1 MLVKRCLNQNILEAL
16 KNVPVV
22 FVNGPRQAGKSTLVK
37 TLAKKAWPAA
47 YVTFDEA
54 SQLGAAQANPES
66 FLRGYEDRL
75 ILDEVQMVPDLF
87 RPLKMLVDEARL
99 AGKTTANGR
108 YLLTGSAAILALPQ
122 LSNALVGR
130 MDVLTLYPLSA
141 VELASGHAKFLDR
154 LFDAGFK
161 AGKLT
166 GGKTLMEMIRR
177 STFPEIMDADDT
189 VRHRWYESYLT
200 TILQREVHQIADIA
214 KVGMLPN
221 LLRLL
226 ASRAGSLI
234 NDADLARSLGQN
246 AVTTKNYRRL
256 LQMLF
261 LAVDV
266 PPWFRNIGKRLV
278 KAPKGYLIDTSL
290 LCHVQGYGLAEV
302 AQKSPHLF
310 GSIFE
315 NFVASELIKQLAWSS
330 SRAQLFHF
338 RTSDNKEVDF
348 VLERPDGRLAGID
361 VKARDAVSIDD
372 FSGLQEL
379 QAKTG
384 EDFVRGIVLYRG
396 RSIISF
402 GDKLWAVPVEALW
415 R

>member
-1 MLVKRCLNQNILEAL
+1 MFVKRCLT
-16 KNVPVV
+16 KNVLETLESFPVV
-22 FVNGPRQAGKSTLVK
+22 FVNGPRQAGKSTLVQ
-37 TLAKKAWPAA
+37 TLAKKTWPAA

-87 RPLKMLVDEARL
+87 RALKLLVDEARL
-99 AGKTTANGR
+99 SKKSTANGR

-130 MDVLTLYPLSA
+130 MDVLTLYPLSV
-141 VELASGHAKFLDR
+141 VELSNGRANFLER

-177 STFPEIMDADDT
+177 ATFPEIMDADDR

-214 KVGMLPN
+214 KLGVLPN

-226 ASRAGSLI
+226 ASRAGSLL

-246 AVTTKNYRRL
+246 AVTTKNYRKL

-261 LAVDV
+261 LTVDV

-290 LCHVQGYGLAEV
+290 LCHV
-302 AQKSPHLF
+302 
-310 GSIFE
+310 
-315 NFVASELIKQLAWSS
+315 
-330 SRAQLFHF
+330 
-338 RTSDNKEVDF
+338 
-348 VLERPDGRLAGID
+348 
-361 VKARDAVSIDD
+361 
-372 FSGLQEL
+372 
-379 QAKTG
+379 
-384 EDFVRGIVLYRG
+384 
-396 RSIISF
+396 
-402 GDKLWAVPVEALW
+402 
-415 R
+415 

>member
-1 MLVKRCLNQNILEAL
+1 MFVKRCLTQNILEAL
-16 KNVPVV
+16 ASFPVV
-22 FVNGPRQAGKSTLVK
+22 FVNGPRQAGKSTLVQM
-37 TLAKKAWPAA
+37 LARKAWPAA

-66 FLRGYEDRL
+66 FLRGYENRL

-87 RPLKMLVDEARL
+87 RTLKMLVDESRL
-99 AGKTTANGR
+99 SRKHRANGR

-122 LSNALVGR
+122 LSSALVGR

-141 VELASGHAKFLDR
+141 VELAGGRANFLGR

-177 STFPEIMDADDT
+177 ATFPEIMDADDQ
-189 VRHRWYESYLT
+189 VRYRWYESYLT

-214 KVGMLPN
+214 KLGVLPN
-221 LLRLL
+221 LLRVL

-246 AVTTKNYRRL
+246 AVTTKNYRKL
-256 LQMLF
+256 LRMLF
-261 LAVDV
+261 LTVDV

-290 LCHVQGYGLAEV
+290 LCHVQGYVLEDV

-315 NFVASELIKQLAWSS
+315 NFVASELVKQLAWSS

-348 VLERPDGRLAGID
+348 VLEQPGGRLAGIE
-361 VKARDAVSIDD
+361 VKARDVVSIDD
-372 FSGLQEL
+372 FNGLKEL
-379 QAKTG
+379 QSKTG
-384 EDFVRGIVLYRG
+384 EDFVRGVVLYRG
-396 RSIISF
+396 RSIIPF
-402 GDKLWAVPVEALW
+402 GDKLWAVPVEVLW